1 MTAEM
6 DYTLPKAER
15 LCSQKLIDDVYQK
28 GHRLLQF
35 PYSVRW
41 MVRPLPE
48 GEPPVQM
55 LVVTSKRK
63 FKHAVD
69 RNKVKRLMRECY
81 RLQKPVLHQ
90 YFGERGLQ
98 LILAESYIHTEI
110 LSFHSLYHKHEKLVD
125 ALLKAAEK
133 ELSSAPAEEQQ

>member
-1 MTAEM
+1 MATLK
-6 DYTLPKAER
+6 DYSLPKAER

-81 RLQKPVLHQ
+81 RLQKPILHE
-90 YFGERGLQ
+90 YFGEKGLQ
-98 LILAESYIHTEI
+98 LILAESYIHSEI
-110 LSFHSLYHKHEKLVD
+110 FSFHSLYHKHEKLVES
-125 ALLKAAEK
+125 LLKEAGK
-133 ELSSAPAEEQQ
+133 ELAPEPESEQ